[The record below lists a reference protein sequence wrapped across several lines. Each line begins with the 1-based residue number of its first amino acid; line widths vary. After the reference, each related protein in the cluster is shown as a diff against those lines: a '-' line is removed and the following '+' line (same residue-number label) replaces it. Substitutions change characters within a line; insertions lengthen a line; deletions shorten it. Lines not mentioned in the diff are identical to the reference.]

1 MALYQGWGLD
11 AMKMRRQHGH
21 DFLQARY
28 LPEAVSLAC
37 TALLWFA
44 RLLSHGLAAGRIA
57 GLIGKREVR
66 L

>member
-11 AMKMRRQHGH
+11 AMEMRRQHGH

-37 TALLWFA
+37 TVLL
-44 RLLSHGLAAGRIA
+44 
-57 GLIGKREVR
+57 
-66 L
+66 